1 MSDLLIAPRGDG
13 SIVLHIPSGTYLQLD
28 ASATTVLTL
37 VGSAGADG
45 AATELVRRYGLDRST
60 ADADVVRV
68 VTAIV
73 GAQTTLTGNV
83 HRPTLG
89 GGADVVR
96 QWLGLDTRAKM
107 ATARIAV
114 LVAAIELGLRFRP
127 VNGVARRLQVPLEVV
142 DETANR
148 PAATD
153 APPPTSA
160 DTAPTGSRELDPS
173 DLTAVEVYNLGA
185 MDWVLARWI
194 YDATC
199 LRKALA
205 GGWILRHRGPRLRIG
220 LIDQGEVTA
229 HAWLVV
235 DGSTLGALGN
245 VHDFSRLADPGMYP
259 GPA

>member
-13 SIVLHIPSGTYLQLD
+13 SIVLHIPSGTYLHLD

-45 AATELVRRYGLDRST
+45 AASELVRLYGLDRST
-60 ADADVVRV
+60 ADADVNRV
-68 VTAIV
+68 VSSIIE
-73 GAQTTLTGNV
+73 AQTTITGST

-107 ATARIAV
+107 ATARIAA
-114 LVAAIELGLRFRP
+114 LVVAIELGLRFRP
-127 VNGVARRLQVPLEVV
+127 VNAVARRLQVPLEVI
-142 DETANR
+142 DETSDR
-148 PAATD
+148 SAATD
-153 APPPTSA
+153 ATSPVSI
-160 DTAPTGSRELDPS
+160 DTVPAGSRELDPS
-173 DLTAVEVYNLGA
+173 ELTAAEVYQLGA
-185 MDWVLARWI
+185 MNWVLTRWI

-199 LRKALA
+199 LRRALA
-205 GGWILRHRGPRLRIG
+205 GGWILRHRGPRLHMG

-235 DGSTLGALGN
+235 EGSTLGALGN
-245 VHDFSRLADPGMYP
+245 VHDFSRLADPGIYP
-259 GPA
+259 GTA